1 MVERERNLVMKSIKP
16 TWILG
21 AMIAALGAGSICAQT
36 NNPPPT
42 GTPPGQPAIADRAN
56 VIPLTKAPERR
67 DLPGRSDRPPVPERP
82 APSKEVKDLVKDFQS
97 ARRSFLTQ
105 QQELMRQLKSSTDE
119 QRTALRA
126 QLKENLSAWMEEQ
139 KAHLQDI
146 REQAKEIK
154 NNVPAIKD
162 VIDAGGGEG
171 RGR

>member
-1 MVERERNLVMKSIKP
+1 
-16 TWILG
+16 
-21 AMIAALGAGSICAQT
+21 
-36 NNPPPT
+36 
-42 GTPPGQPAIADRAN
+42 
-56 VIPLTKAPERR
+56 
-67 DLPGRSDRPPVPERP
+67 
-82 APSKEVKDLVKDFQS
+82 
-97 ARRSFLTQ
+97 
-105 QQELMRQLKSSTDE
+105 MRQLKSSTDE